1 MISIK
6 RPAFVGWVLTGI
18 VFGGGVGWI
27 LPTAAVP
34 PLGSGVGSS
43 PVQSPP
49 EISPA
54 IPVPPAASWAPTAA
68 TAGSVRPLAASQAAA
83 PTDGRSIR
91 AEDLMLK
98 LLQIMVHAMPHE
110 YPGPHVRLRPICVQ
124 LGFAAA
130 HRCVLRTSA
139 AHWLHGNLQA
149 AHGAKTGTR

>member
-6 RPAFVGWVLTGI
+6 HPAFVGWVLTGI

-68 TAGSVRPLAASQAAA
+68 TAGSVRPLAASQGSAHE
-83 PTDGRSIR
+83 TDKI
-91 AEDLMLK
+91 
-98 LLQIMVHAMPHE
+98 
-110 YPGPHVRLRPICVQ
+110 VR
-124 LGFAAA
+124 
-130 HRCVLRTSA
+130 
-139 AHWLHGNLQA
+139 
-149 AHGAKTGTR
+149 